1 MVLLVS
7 GKRRF
12 GLVLRLWR
20 DICWYGRRFRVALQR
35 WNNAC
40 VVVKNL
46 SSHGGISGG
55 GGVHS
60 DLT

>member
-1 MVLLVS
+1 M
-7 GKRRF
+7 
-12 GLVLRLWR
+12 
-20 DICWYGRRFRVALQR
+20 ALQR